1 MFTCSACLR
10 RAVNVFIDSAELPAA
25 QHGLRLL
32 HTRPSTHTLPPTTES
47 STSQRRH
54 TATFAGLSRSKGHHR
69 RQFRE
74 VLRSKATIE
83 PRKTR
88 SKANRSLLRDEAA
101 RINNRKVLAR
111 NEGTRPYTTQPP
123 TAGAAPNFP
132 PLTEDQEKARIEMH
146 YLKDP
151 VKLAEAVSTKLRKG
165 QAMAALELIRT
176 SHKDRAFNKGM
187 TGENVVSWNHMMDW
201 CWAQK
206 DWDLARKSYNEM
218 KKRGGRPDA
227 HTFTI
232 MMRGYAQ
239 MSRTNPIKAVYE
251 AKKVWRS
258 IAAETD
264 KSGVS
269 RNTIHTNAM
278 IAVCARALDVEA
290 MWEVL
295 MELPETGPGAP
306 DAITYSTVLNALQAS
321 ALKRAAMVGLE
332 QARTKGKEKVEEGEE
347 SATKEVEE
355 AEEEEEDED
364 DEDRSSRSKSQ
375 QGGRL
380 TARSAHAQAFEIF
393 EEAVANGKKLWV
405 DVIARWRKGD
415 IILDERLICAMG
427 RLLMVSQKS
436 ADWENI
442 LALLAQTTGIRN
454 LRPRRWQ
461 FVRNPN
467 AVDNEIEDENG
478 EVVDNNP
485 QTLVEDHEREE
496 NESAELSTAN
506 TSTALTT
513 PDDLF
518 RSSMTDNAGYA
529 MPGNNTMSLLLETC
543 ILLRLAGAGKKYW
556 DILTGPDGR
565 YVIKADAQNVMA
577 YLRLL
582 RLSRASKLAV
592 ELLEQASRES
602 SLSTGTNS
610 STAGVP
616 STPSPATTG
625 LTTTPPLTT
634 TKTMS
639 STVPAL
645 LARHGT
651 YIVVMSTCV
660 RDKLNLNSFDHAD
673 RVLDVMDRHLDANE
687 DDSDGGDYGVA
698 KGDGAKEVKTLALY
712 VDLSVATT
720 PGLLRVRERGEERA
734 RGETET
740 GTRKEKEMFIPN
752 PTTNNVM
759 KMFARLGGDIAGF
772 RRLLADK
779 VEEREDVE
787 KHRNTWKGQLRRFI
801 DKRGEAAGLASVEGV
816 LELLKQL
823 NRACDLVIGVEE
835 RGGVRFRGV
844 DGEKGEE
851 NMGEE
856 EWREYVKEVRRM
868 KRGISMTIFKMV
880 GNEGVGVT
888 GRGRRRIQMRHTPA
902 TRDMDGGRNG
912 DRGST
917 FGGRPDRIFPG
928 SGASRS
934 GRDARFAPGSN
945 APTPLVGADVI
956 RSEGLAAPM
965 EVEDEFDGPSS
976 YGNNLTR
983 RRSMLASSP
992 GTRSNP
998 KQTITRH
1005 FQPRPDP
1012 DSVEDEHG
1020 EDSDSLSTSDVSD
1033 LDLHKSIPSK
1043 RAAWR
1048 ALSSGKVDHERQRSH
1063 AKMFKNAK
1071 RGLNEVKRGNRRLA
1085 GDSGGEGGFGFGGDR
1100 SEGRG
1105 GFGSDGRGV
1114 FSRDPR
1120 EERQERQKEGE
1131 WRRLVGRKAAM
1142 TRRSVP
1148 GIGTGPR
1155 RGRPDVGLGGDGEQI
1170 GSQPDRGLHADGVV
1184 KYGED
1189 GQTAPWRMESRPVV
1203 PRPRKNWKQVR
1214 EEKEMK
1220 WERKRE
1226 MADA

>member
-10 RAVNVFIDSAELPAA
+10 RALNTFIDSADLANFG
-25 QHGLRLL
+25 QHGMRRLL
-32 HTRPSTHTLPPTTES
+32 TRPSTYATHPPAES
-47 STSQRRH
+47 SASQRRH

-74 VLRSKATIE
+74 TLRSKETIE

-88 SKANRSLLRDEAA
+88 SKVNRSLLRDEAA
-101 RINNRKVLAR
+101 RINNRKVLAQH
-111 NEGTRPYTTQPP
+111 ESTSRPTTTDP
-123 TAGAAPNFP
+123 TATTTAKPTFA
-132 PLTEDQEKARIEMH
+132 PLTPDQEKARVEMH

-176 SHKDRAFNKGM
+176 SHKDRAFAKGM

-258 IAAETD
+258 IAAETET
-264 KSGVS
+264 SGVS

-295 MELPETGPGAP
+295 TELPETGPGAA

-321 ALKRAAMVGLE
+321 ALKRAAMVGVE
-332 QARTKGKEKVEEGEE
+332 QARAKVKEKDREEDDEEE
-347 SATKEVEE
+347 SEEKEIGEN
-355 AEEEEEDED
+355 EDKD
-364 DEDRSSRSKSQ
+364 DEDRSARSKSQ

-380 TARSAHAQAFEIF
+380 TTRSAHAQAFEIF
-393 EEAVANGKKLWV
+393 EEAVANGKKIWV

-442 LALLAQTTGIRN
+442 LALLAQTMGIRN

-461 FVRNPN
+461 YVRNPN
-467 AVDNEIEDENG
+467 AVDNEIEDEDG

-485 QTLVEDHEREE
+485 QTLVEEQEQVD
-496 NESAELSTAN
+496 NESTELSTPN
-506 TSTALTT
+506 TPKALIT

-518 RSSMTDNAGYA
+518 RSTTTDNAGYA
-529 MPGNNTMSLLLETC
+529 MPGNNTLSLLLETC

-556 DILTGPDGR
+556 DILTGQDSR
-565 YVIKADAQNVMA
+565 YAIKADAQNVMA

-602 SLSTGTNS
+602 GLLTEPDTES
-610 STAGVP
+610 STAGVRNTADP
-616 STPSPATTG
+616 SATG
-625 LTTTPPLTT
+625 LTTIESSA

-639 STVPAL
+639 PTVPAL

-660 RDKLNLNSFDHAD
+660 RDKLNPNTFDHAE
-673 RVLDVMDRHLDANE
+673 RVLDVMDRHLDNDNE
-687 DDSDGGDYGVA
+687 DDGGDYGVA

-720 PGLLRVRERGEERA
+720 PGLLRSRDPNRDSTREATTAELENA
-734 RGETET
+734 
-740 GTRKEKEMFIPN
+740 KPWEKDIFIPN
-752 PTTNNVM
+752 PATNPVM
-759 KMFARLGGDIAGF
+759 RMFSRLGGDIAGF

-787 KHRNTWKGQLRRFI
+787 KMRGSTWKGQLRRFI
-801 DKRGEAAGLASVEGV
+801 DRRGEAAGLASVEGV

-835 RGGVRFRGV
+835 RGMVRFEAEG
-844 DGEKGEE
+844 GEKNELR
-851 NMGEE
+851 MGEE
-856 EWREYVKEVRRM
+856 EWKDYVKEVKM
-868 KRGISMTIFKMV
+868 VKRGISMTIFKMV
-880 GNEGVGVT
+880 GNEGSDVT
-888 GRGRRRIQMRHTPA
+888 GRGRRRIQMRHTPM
-902 TRDMDGGRNG
+902 TEDKDGERGVDRRSAFGRRT
-912 DRGST
+912 DRV
-917 FGGRPDRIFPG
+917 FPG
-928 SGASRS
+928 TGRGRS
-934 GRDARFAPGSN
+934 AGDPLSYPGSN
-945 APTPLVGADVI
+945 APTPAVGAGVI

-965 EVEDEFDGPSS
+965 EVEDELD
-976 YGNNLTR
+976 
-983 RRSMLASSP
+983 
-992 GTRSNP
+992 
-998 KQTITRH
+998 
-1005 FQPRPDP
+1005 
-1012 DSVEDEHG
+1012 
-1020 EDSDSLSTSDVSD
+1020 D
-1033 LDLHKSIPSK
+1033 LDGYNN
-1043 RAAWR
+1043 
-1048 ALSSGKVDHERQRSH
+1048 SS
-1063 AKMFKNAK
+1063 
-1071 RGLNEVKRGNRRLA
+1071 
-1085 GDSGGEGGFGFGGDR
+1085 DR
-1100 SEGRG
+1100 SRRITSALPSRSRSYSEPIYHPALPISQLLPCQFRPSTPLRQLQLRFSARG
-1105 GFGSDGRGV
+1105 
-1114 FSRDPR
+1114 SRH
-1120 EERQERQKEGE
+1120 
-1131 WRRLVGRKAAM
+1131 
-1142 TRRSVP
+1142 S
-1148 GIGTGPR
+1148 
-1155 RGRPDVGLGGDGEQI
+1155 
-1170 GSQPDRGLHADGVV
+1170 
-1184 KYGED
+1184 
-1189 GQTAPWRMESRPVV
+1189 
-1203 PRPRKNWKQVR
+1203 
-1214 EEKEMK
+1214 
-1220 WERKRE
+1220 
-1226 MADA
+1226 